1 MLFVLHKLYEFL
13 YTEVLYGTIYYLAVI
28 GYTTFTDEQV
38 ARESKIVEQLVHHN
52 QHIVSG
58 LAKGCNGI
66 AHTVCMDCGGKPVAI
81 LSSPLNSIFPAAH
94 RDMAEHIATGTAA
107 RGSEGQG
114 GYIGRHCRGH
124 RSARESSVG
133 NGRHTVLSPGFT
145 PFKIFAHYF
154 NVGHRIYVF
163 MMMTLMLFSDY
174 WITACLSWRH
184 KMVGVLYQFCIHHLV
199 SQRHLIR

>member
-1 MLFVLHKLYEFL
+1 MLFVLHELYEFL
-13 YTEVLYGTIYYLAVI
+13 YTEVPYGTIYYLAVI
-28 GYTTFTDEQV
+28 GYTTSTDEQV

-66 AHTVCMDCGGKPVAI
+66 AHTVCMDCGGKTVAI
-81 LSSPLNSIFPAAH
+81 LPSPLNSIFPAAH

-107 RGSEGQG
+107 RGSEGQD
-114 GYIGRHCRGH
+114 GYIGRHYRRH
-124 RSARESSVG
+124 RSARESGFG
-133 NGRHTVLSPGFT
+133 NGRYTILSPGFI

-154 NVGHRIYVF
+154 NVGQKVYVF
-163 MMMTLMLFSDY
+163 MMMTLLLFSDY
-174 WITACLSWRH
+174 WTTVCPSWRH

-199 SQRHLIR
+199 SQMYLIR